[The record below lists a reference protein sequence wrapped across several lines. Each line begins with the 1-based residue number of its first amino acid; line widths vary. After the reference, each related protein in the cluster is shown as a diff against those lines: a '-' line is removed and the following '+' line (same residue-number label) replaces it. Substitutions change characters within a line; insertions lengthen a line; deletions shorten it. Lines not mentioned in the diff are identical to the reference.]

1 MFAIIDECPMGKL
14 WAVRNPLAR
23 KSYKLI
29 MATITGKGE
38 STTLENGI
46 KNCSR
51 IQIIQS
57 LVMTLIQQN
66 LSRSMDFIGNNGNRK
81 IIVLIPDFVRTHE
94 KEKRTFSAHN
104 TLRIFP
110 VFFHLGD

>member
-1 MFAIIDECPMGKL
+1 MSVSTGKL
-14 WAVRNPLAR
+14 WVVRNPLAR
-23 KSYKLI
+23 KSSYKRI
-29 MATITGKGE
+29 MATITEKGE

-51 IQIIQS
+51 IQVIQS

-66 LSRSMDFIGNNGNRK
+66 LSRSTDFIGNNGNRK
-81 IIVLIPDFVRTHE
+81 IILLIPDFVRTNE